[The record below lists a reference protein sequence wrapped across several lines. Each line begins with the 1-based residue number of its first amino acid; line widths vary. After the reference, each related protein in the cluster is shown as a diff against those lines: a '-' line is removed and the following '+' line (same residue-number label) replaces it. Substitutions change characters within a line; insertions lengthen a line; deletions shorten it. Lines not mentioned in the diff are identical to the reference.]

1 MTPKQIELARQALGL
16 PNDRRCSCR
25 NRFIAGEGHAD
36 YVDWIAMVEA
46 GHAQRHRA
54 EKRIIRAEKRI
65 SRGDCVFQL
74 TDEGAKAAVMP
85 DEELNPYDFPS
96 AYVEMKRARESQKD
110 RFISPCPPPTAHQRE
125 VAEVLIEECAE
136 VTQRATK
143 LLRFGVDEVQPGQP
157 LSNMQ
162 RLCMEIG
169 DLQVMIEFA
178 IAAGIADAREIEIGK
193 EAKRHQLVR
202 YLQTHAPYANQP
214 TPVTPILI
222 EAPSI
227 QSLKDEGYEVRTV
240 AAEPDDIGIEDDLD
254 DGEAQIAA
262 WEPDRPE
269 GDGWILHCKYWT
281 EEASILAIWA
291 RPDPATGD

>member
-1 MTPKQIELARQALGL
+1 MT
-16 PNDRRCSCR
+16 
-25 NRFIAGEGHAD
+25 
-36 YVDWIAMVEA
+36 
-46 GHAQRHRA
+46 
-54 EKRIIRAEKRI
+54 
-65 SRGDCVFQL
+65 
-74 TDEGAKAAVMP
+74 
-85 DEELNPYDFPS
+85 
-96 AYVEMKRARESQKD
+96 D
-110 RFISPCPPPTAHQRE
+110 RFISPFPPPTAHQTE
-125 VAEVLIEECAE
+125 IAQVLIEECAE

-143 LLRFGVDEVQPGQP
+143 LLRFGIDEVQPGQP
-157 LSNMQ
+157 LSNKQ

-193 EAKRHQLVR
+193 EAKRLQLR
-202 YLQTHAPYANQP
+202 RFLQTQATRAP

-222 EAPSI
+222 EAPTI

-240 AAEPDDIGIEDDLD
+240 AAEPEQIGIVEDLD

-269 GDGWILHCKYWT
+269 GDDWILHSKHWT

-291 RPDPATGD
+291 RPDPAATGD